1 MLNILF
7 NPYKLHLHFDNFASL
22 TDNIEIFILTYK
34 RRRGAS
40 SFIMEKRE
48 DFKRVVEGINQLE
61 QQLLSINEDAQKN
74 ERYAVEAEEQV
85 EQYFARCLQAM
96 AVRKGALLRELG
108 VMVTTQSM
116 FLLSLSLSLS
126 PSVPLFTCL

>member
-1 MLNILF
+1 
-7 NPYKLHLHFDNFASL
+7 
-22 TDNIEIFILTYK
+22 
-34 RRRGAS
+34 
-40 SFIMEKRE
+40 MEKRE

-116 FLLSLSLSLS
+116 FLLSLSLS
-126 PSVPLFTCL
+126 PSVPLFTRIQQ